1 MEYIYKTKGTC
12 ASEIAVELDKGV
24 IVRVDFTGG
33 CDGNLKLISRL
44 VQGMTVEDAIK
55 KCRGITCGSKSTSCS
70 DQLAHAVQAASEKEN
85 A

>member
-1 MEYIYKTKGTC
+1 MKYVYKTKGTC
-12 ASEIAVELDKGV
+12 ASEIAVELEQDV

-44 VQGMTVEDAIK
+44 VQGMTVENAIQ

-70 DQLAHAVQAASEKEN
+70 DQLSHAVQAAYEKEN